1 VKKIVL
7 VVAAVVS
14 VLVGALVIGRLFS
27 RPEVKVME
35 STRVQRGD
43 LRGVLVETGIVKP
56 QVGALVKIG
65 TRATGTIVKMNVK
78 IGDRVE
84 KGQLVALIDDREI
97 RRAIEQQQASVAA
110 AQETLRQTELTY
122 PERIKEAKANYE
134 YARTVHERERELI
147 KYDYTTK
154 DELDKARSQ
163 YEGTRAILKRLQ
175 DEYATQKKIAAANI
189 EEHVAQLEQ
198 QQVRLTYTSIYAPV
212 AGVVSDVT
220 AQEGETIV
228 AGLQVANLITVLDPS
243 LLEMWIY
250 VDETDIGKVGL
261 GQRVEYYVDTFPDRL
276 FKGEIDKIHPQP
288 MVKDNIVYYLAI
300 VKVFGADAAFLKP
313 EMTTHV
319 RIVFFE
325 SSNVLTLPNAAIKF
339 EGGRQVVYRVTGP
352 NQVQRAEVTIGARG
366 EEQTEILSGVKE
378 GEEVAV
384 KLILPVADKP

>member
-1 VKKIVL
+1 MKKIVL
-7 VVAAVVS
+7 IVAVV
-14 VLVGALVIGRLFS
+14 VLAVIGAFAAARLFS
-27 RPEVKVME
+27 KPQVKVLE
-35 STRVQRGD
+35 SAKVQRGD

-97 RRAIEQQQASVAA
+97 RRAIEQQQAALAA
-110 AQETLRQTELTY
+110 AQETLRQAELTY

-134 YARTVHERERELI
+134 YAKTVHERERELI
-147 KYDYTTK
+147 KYDYTTR

-163 YEGTRAILKRLQ
+163 FEGTRAILKRLQ
-175 DEYATQKKIAAANI
+175 DEYSTQIKIAGSNI
-189 EEHVAQLEQ
+189 EEHAAQLQ
-198 QQVRLTYTSIYAPV
+198 QQEVRLTYTRIYSPV

-228 AGLQVANLITVLDPS
+228 AGLQVANLITVLDPT

-261 GQRVEYYVDTFPDRL
+261 GQRVEYYVDTFPGRL
-276 FKGEIDKIHPQP
+276 FSGAIEKIHPQP

-300 VKVFGADAAFLKP
+300 VKVPGADAAFLKP

-319 RIVFFE
+319 RIVFSE
-325 SSNVLTLPNAAIKF
+325 SNNVLVVPNAAIKF
-339 EGGRQVVYRVTGP
+339 EGGKQVVYRLTGS
-352 NQVQRAEVTIGARG
+352 NQVQKAGVTIGTRG
-366 EEQTEILSGVKE
+366 EDHTEILSGVGE
-378 GEEVAV
+378 GDEVAV
-384 KLILPVADKP
+384 KLILPIADKP